1 MKLPGFIFTDQT
13 FQIVDVFDGEIKN
26 KYDFEDGKGYVD
38 SNTNNIWIFKSK
50 KPKKDENKYPYM
62 WITDDGVT
70 HFSHY
75 PIDNGI
81 FHADKLISV
90 NTNEII
96 ENVVNNDNT
105 SPVFDDN
112 IINDLNAGSEEF
124 HPVLYDKDDFLKK
137 LIKTV
142 LNTVSISLN
151 KYKSKVRQ
159 KYMISNMKSAL
170 MTKTKMST
178 QYFNAWVEMLGLK
191 MTVIIESNDDAEDKI
206 PEPLVYLSER
216 DNVFKLSEL
225 DNADELKKIIK
236 NNK

>member
-105 SPVFDDN
+105 SPVFDDS

-178 QYFNAWVEMLGLK
+178 QYFNAWVEMLGLR

>member
-13 FQIVDVFDGEIKN
+13 FQVVGVFDGEIKN
-26 KYDFEDGKGYVD
+26 KYDFEDGKGYV
-38 SNTNNIWIFKSK
+38 NTGTNQVWIFKSK
-50 KPKKDENKYPYM
+50 KPTKDVNKYPYM
-62 WITDDGVT
+62 WVTDGGITE
-70 HFSHY
+70 FSRY
-75 PIDNGI
+75 PDTGI
-81 FHADKLISV
+81 FNADNIVSV
-90 NTNEII
+90 DTNEII
-96 ENVVNNDNT
+96 EATVNSQNV
-105 SPVFDDN
+105 SPAFDDS

-151 KYKSKVRQ
+151 KYKSRVKQ

-191 MTVIIESNDDAEDKI
+191 MTVIIESTDDADDKI

-225 DNADELKKIIK
+225 DNADELSKILE

>member
-13 FQIVDVFDGEIKN
+13 FQVVGVFDGEIKN
-26 KYDFEDGKGYVD
+26 KYNFEDGKGYV
-38 SNTNNIWIFKSK
+38 NTETNHVWIFKSK
-50 KPKKDENKYPYM
+50 KPVKDVNKYPYM
-62 WITDDGVT
+62 WIADDGVT
-70 HFSHY
+70 EFSRYH
-75 PIDNGI
+75 DTGI
-81 FHADKLISV
+81 FNADKIVSV
-90 NTNEII
+90 DTNEII
-96 ENVVNNDNT
+96 EATVNSKNT
-105 SPVFDDN
+105 SPAFDDS

-151 KYKSKVRQ
+151 KYKSRVKQ

-191 MTVIIESNDDAEDKI
+191 MTVIIESTDDADDKI

-225 DNADELKKIIK
+225 DNADELSKILE

>member
-1 MKLPGFIFTDQT
+1 MKLPGFIFTPDQV
-13 FQIVDVFDGEIKN
+13 FQVVGIFDGEIKD
-26 KYDFEDGKGYVD
+26 KYDFEDGKGYLNESTGHV
-38 SNTNNIWIFKSK
+38 WIFKSK
-50 KPKKDENKYPYM
+50 KPVKDENKYPYM

-70 HFSHY
+70 HFSNY
-75 PIDNGI
+75 PNTDVFVSSKIVNIDAN
-81 FHADKLISV
+81 D
-90 NTNEII
+90 II
-96 ENVVNNDNT
+96 ENITNSNDLA
-105 SPVFDDN
+105 PAFDDS

-151 KYKSKVRQ
+151 KYKSKVKQ

-170 MTKTKMST
+170 LTKTKMST
-178 QYFNAWVEMLGLK
+178 LYFNAWLEMLNLK
-191 MTVIIESNDDAEDKI
+191 MTVIIESDEEAEDKI
-206 PEPLVYLSER
+206 PEPIVYLSER

-225 DNADELKKIIK
+225 ENSEEIKNIIK

>member
-13 FQIVDVFDGEIKN
+13 FQVVGVFDGKIKN
-26 KYDFEDGKGYVD
+26 KYEFEDGKAYV
-38 SNTNNIWIFKSK
+38 NKNNNSVWIFKSR
-50 KPKKDENKYPYM
+50 KPLKDVNKYPYM
-62 WITDDGVT
+62 WVTDDGVT
-70 HFSHY
+70 HFSKY
-75 PIDNGI
+75 PNTGI
-81 FHADKLISV
+81 FNADKIVSID
-90 NTNEII
+90 TNEII
-96 ENVVNNDNT
+96 EAAANSKN
-105 SPVFDDN
+105 SESAFDDN

-151 KYKSKVRQ
+151 KYKSKVKQ

-191 MTVIIESNDDAEDKI
+191 MTVIIESTDDADDKI

-225 DNADELKKIIK
+225 DNADELLKINK

>member
-13 FQIVDVFDGEIKN
+13 FQVVGVFDGEIKN
-26 KYDFEDGKGYVD
+26 KYDFEDGKGYV
-38 SNTNNIWIFKSK
+38 NIATNQVWIFKSK
-50 KPKKDENKYPYM
+50 KPTKDVNKYPYM
-62 WITDDGVT
+62 WVSTDGITQ
-70 HFSHY
+70 FSHY
-75 PIDNGI
+75 LDTGI
-81 FHADKLISV
+81 FNADNIVSV
-90 NTNEII
+90 DTSEII
-96 ENVVNNDNT
+96 EATLNSQNS
-105 SPVFDDN
+105 SPAFDDS
-112 IINDLNAGSEEF
+112 IINDLNSGSEEF
-124 HPVLYDKDDFLKK
+124 HPMLYDKDDFLKK

-151 KYKSKVRQ
+151 KYKSRVKQ

-191 MTVIIESNDDAEDKI
+191 MTVIIESTDDADDKI

-225 DNADELKKIIK
+225 DNADELSKILE

>member
-38 SNTNNIWIFKSK
+38 LNTNNIWIFKSK
-50 KPKKDENKYPYM
+50 IPKKDENKYPYM

-96 ENVVNNDNT
+96 ENVINNDNT
-105 SPVFDDN
+105 SPVFDDS

>member
-13 FQIVDVFDGEIKN
+13 FQVVGVFDGIIKN
-26 KYDFEDGKGYVD
+26 KYDFEDGKGYV
-38 SNTNNIWIFKSK
+38 NTNTNHVWIFKSK
-50 KPKKDENKYPYM
+50 KPTKDVNKYPYM
-62 WITDDGVT
+62 WVTYDGITE
-70 HFSHY
+70 FSRY
-75 PIDNGI
+75 PDTGI
-81 FHADKLISV
+81 FNADKIVSV
-90 NTNEII
+90 DTNEII
-96 ENVVNNDNT
+96 EATVNSKNT
-105 SPVFDDN
+105 SPAFDDS

-151 KYKSKVRQ
+151 KYKSRVKQ

-191 MTVIIESNDDAEDKI
+191 MTVIIESTDDADDKI

-225 DNADELKKIIK
+225 DNADELSKILE

>member
-13 FQIVDVFDGEIKN
+13 FQVVGVFDGEIKN
-26 KYDFEDGKGYVD
+26 KYDFEDGKGYV
-38 SNTNNIWIFKSK
+38 NTETNHVWIFKSK
-50 KPKKDENKYPYM
+50 KPAKDVNKYPYM

-70 HFSHY
+70 EFSRY
-75 PIDNGI
+75 PDTGI
-81 FHADKLISV
+81 FNADKIVSV
-90 NTNEII
+90 DTNEII
-96 ENVVNNDNT
+96 EATVNSKNT
-105 SPVFDDN
+105 SPAFDDS

-151 KYKSKVRQ
+151 KYKSRVKQ

-191 MTVIIESNDDAEDKI
+191 MTVIIESTDDADDKI

-225 DNADELKKIIK
+225 DNSDELSKILE

>member
-38 SNTNNIWIFKSK
+38 LNTNNIWIFKSK

-96 ENVVNNDNT
+96 ENVINNDNT
-105 SPVFDDN
+105 SPVFDDS

>member
-105 SPVFDDN
+105 SPVFDDS

>member
-13 FQIVDVFDGEIKN
+13 FQIIDVFDGEIKN

-81 FHADKLISV
+81 FHANKLISI
-90 NTNEII
+90 NTNDII
-96 ENVVNNDNT
+96 ENAINNDDT
-105 SPVFDDN
+105 SPVFDDS

-191 MTVIIESNDDAEDKI
+191 MTVIIESIDDAEDKI

-225 DNADELKKIIK
+225 DNSDELKKIIK

>member
-225 DNADELKKIIK
+225 DNADKLKKIIK